1 MRRNKIGSVLL
12 SLAIAFGLWL
22 YVVTNISIEDERT
35 YHDIP
40 VAFEGEIALEERGL
54 MITSVLDGSVDLRLY
69 GARTNLNK
77 LTSSNITIRVNLARI
92 YDVGQIAVNYDIS
105 YPGDVPSNAFTE
117 LNKNPS
123 VITLVVEQ
131 RVSKEVPV
139 VVSYLGSVP
148 DEYLCDVDNA
158 VLDREYIDIV
168 GPASAVDR
176 IEKAVIEVDLE
187 EQTDSIVDYF
197 QYTLCDADGEPVD
210 ASLVTADASQVQ
222 LGLTIQRFKELM
234 VTYHLVEGGGATASD
249 VNITLDTPVIRVSG
263 SDTLL
268 EQLTEINLG
277 TINLAAIRENTVQT
291 YTISLPEGVINLS
304 GVNEVNAKID
314 FRGLSTQEFTVEN
327 IRVTGVPS
335 GMEYELVTKRLTVTL
350 RGPTTLIKKLTVQD
364 LVVVADLSG
373 KDVGNVMV
381 NAAVDTV
388 GTAFDAVGALGT
400 SSVSVIL
407 REKVEETT

>member
-54 MITSVLDGSVDLRLY
+54 MLTSVLDGTVDLRLY

-77 LTSSNITIRVNLARI
+77 LTSSNITIKVNLARI

-139 VVSYLGSVP
+139 EISYVGSVP
-148 DEYLCDVDNA
+148 DEYLCDMDNA
-158 VLDREYIDIV
+158 VLDHEYIDIV
-168 GPASAVDR
+168 GPSSAVDR
-176 IEKAVIEVDLE
+176 IEKAVIEVNLE
-187 EQTDSIVDYF
+187 EQTSSIVDYF
-197 QYTLCDADGEPVD
+197 QYTLCDAEGEPVD
-210 ASLVTADASQVQ
+210 AALVTADTAQVQ
-222 LGLTIQRFKELM
+222 LALTIQRFKELA
-234 VTYHLVEGGGATASD
+234 VTYNLVEGGGATAND
-249 VNITLDTPVIRVSG
+249 VSITLDTPVIRVSG
-263 SDTLL
+263 SSALL

-277 TINLAAIRENTVQT
+277 TINLGAIKEDTELN
-291 YTISLPEGVINLS
+291 YSISLSEGVINLS
-304 GVNEVNAKID
+304 GVNEVNVKID

-364 LVVVADLSG
+364 LVAVADLSG

-381 NAAVDTV
+381 NATVDTM

-407 REKVEETT
+407 REKVEATT